1 MLCLALITLT
11 KRKNSMLARLLILA
25 SLFIPLFV
33 IADEKP
39 KKEKVTGTI
48 EFKGEGKFEADTIAT
63 VKLSDVS
70 LQDAPSVTIAEQKIK
85 DIKKFPIAFEV
96 EFDPAKIQPGHEY
109 AIQVRIET
117 KKKLNYI
124 NDTRIT
130 VISGGK
136 PTKNVKAPVIAV
148 K

>member
-1 MLCLALITLT
+1 MI
-11 KRKNSMLARLLILA
+11 ARLVFTAL
-25 SLFIPLFV
+25 LFVPLFV
-33 IADEKP
+33 LADEKP

-48 EFKGEGKFEADTIAT
+48 VFQGEGKFDADTIAT

-70 LQDAPSVTIAEQKIK
+70 LQDAPSVTIAEQKIN
-85 DIKKFPIAFEV
+85 DLKKLPIAFEV
-96 EFDPAKIQPGHEY
+96 EFNPAKIQAGHDY

-117 KKKLNYI
+117 KGKLNYI

-130 VISGGK
+130 VISNGTS
-136 PTKNVKAPVIAV
+136 TKDVKAPVIAV